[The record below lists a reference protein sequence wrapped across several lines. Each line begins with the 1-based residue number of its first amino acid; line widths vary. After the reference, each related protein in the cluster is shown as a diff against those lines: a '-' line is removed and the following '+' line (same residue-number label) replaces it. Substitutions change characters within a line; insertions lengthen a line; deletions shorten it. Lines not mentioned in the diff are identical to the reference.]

1 MFPGRPGARMP
12 RPRGT
17 VLESFR
23 IMEYLVLARKWRPQ
37 VFEDVVGQ
45 DHAVRTLKNSIRF
58 GRIGHAY
65 LFSGPRGI
73 GKTSVA
79 RILAKAVNCVRGPSE
94 IPCNECVNCREI
106 RDGVSMDVR
115 EIDGASNRGIDEIRE
130 LRENIKFAPVSSR
143 YKVYIID
150 EVHMLT
156 KEAFNALLKTLE
168 EPPAHVLFV
177 FATTENHKIPA
188 TILSRCQHFDFRR
201 VSIQQM
207 AGQLRK
213 IAASE
218 EISVSDRALVWIS
231 RAGEGSMRD
240 ALSIFDQVISYSG
253 SAISD
258 EDVEAILHL
267 QDRRF
272 LMRLMG
278 AVLDR
283 KAGEALKAVQE
294 AYYSGVDMRHF
305 YQLLLEAFM
314 HLLRVK
320 VTGGGESL
328 DLPEDEVKDLV
339 ALAEKTARTDLQR
352 RIDALLD
359 EEEGMRKA
367 MDPRLNLEC
376 AVVRLAYL
384 APLVPIDELLRKVET
399 LEGRLAAPAGRGT
412 VPASPR
418 EEPAPLNN
426 DAAPV
431 CREEPEKWNREEGKE
446 AWDAFKT
453 HVKRFSQPLWCRIE
467 PGEFLGFEG
476 SVFRIGF
483 PGNYVFF
490 DDLSADENR
499 VRLEQLGRECLGKDV
514 TIRAER
520 LSNGPGGRND
530 VSPNGQARG
539 KRNHEIR
546 TEALNH
552 PNVQK
557 VIDVFEGAEI
567 CEVIPKNGS

>member
-1 MFPGRPGARMP
+1 
-12 RPRGT
+12 
-17 VLESFR
+17 
-23 IMEYLVLARKWRPQ
+23 MEYLVLARKWRPQ
-37 VFEDVVGQ
+37 VFEDVIGQ
-45 DHAVRTLKNSIRF
+45 DHAVRTLRNSIRF

-94 IPCNECVNCREI
+94 IPCDECVNCREI
-106 RDGVSMDVR
+106 REGVSMDVR

-156 KEAFNALLKTLE
+156 REAFNALLKTLE
-168 EPPAHVLFV
+168 EPPAHVLFI

-218 EISVSDRALVWIS
+218 KIAVSDRALVWIA

-253 SAISD
+253 SEIPD
-258 EDVEAILHL
+258 GDVEFLLHL

-272 LMRLMG
+272 LLRLIE

-283 KAGEALKAVQE
+283 KAAEALKAVQE
-294 AYYSGVDMRHF
+294 AYYSGVDMKHF
-305 YQLLLEAFM
+305 YQILLEAFM

-328 DLPEDEVKDLV
+328 DLPEDEVRDLV
-339 ALAEKTARTDLQR
+339 AMAEKATRNDLQR
-352 RIDALLD
+352 RVDALLD

-376 AVVRLAYL
+376 AVVRLAYM

-399 LEGRLAAPAGRGT
+399 LEGRLAAPRAAGTGSL
-412 VPASPR
+412 PGKD
-418 EEPAPLNN
+418 PAPPSEG
-426 DAAPV
+426 AGPV
-431 CREEPEKWNREEGKE
+431 CREEPEAWNRTGKE
-446 AWDAFKT
+446 AWDAFKA
-453 HVKRFSQPLWCRIE
+453 HVRRFSQPLWCRLE

-476 SVFRIGF
+476 NTFRIGF
-483 PGNYVFF
+483 PSNYVFF
-490 DDLSADENR
+490 EDLSAEENR
-499 VRLEQLGRECLGKDV
+499 LRLAEMGRECLGKNV
-514 TIRAER
+514 TVRAER
-520 LSNGPGGRND
+520 LSNGPAGRND
-530 VSPNGQARG
+530 LPPNGPGRG

-557 VIDVFEGAEI
+557 VIDLFEGAEV
-567 CEVIPKNGS
+567 CEIIPKEGS